1 MRGIQLKSIDQAVGI
16 VETFGNP
23 LFVADSK
30 DPETLL
36 SSLVSI
42 KRWVELTTGRRY
54 SDVAKEIIAKYR
66 NETLQ

>member
-54 SDVAKEIIAKYR
+54 SDVANEVIAKCR

>member
-54 SDVAKEIIAKYR
+54 ADVAKETIAKYR

>member
-42 KRWVELTTGRRY
+42 KRWIELTTGRRY
-54 SDVAKEIIAKYR
+54 TDVAKEVIAKYR
-66 NETLQ
+66 NETPQ